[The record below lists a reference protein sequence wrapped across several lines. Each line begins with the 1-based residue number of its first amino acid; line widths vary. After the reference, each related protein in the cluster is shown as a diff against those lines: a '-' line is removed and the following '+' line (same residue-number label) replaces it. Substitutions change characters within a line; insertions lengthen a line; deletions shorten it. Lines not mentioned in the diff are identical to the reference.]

1 MEQTTHQMLNCGIE
15 LACVELPAR
24 HVAALEFRFM
34 AGTAHEPAEFL
45 GLAKLVQET
54 IELGTEKH
62 DGRGLSDCFD
72 EIGASHTSWVGRESS
87 GYDSVVLP
95 EFLERAVEL
104 HAEFLRTPTF
114 PDDTIRVAIDLGKQE
129 LNALQDNS
137 QSLADKLLDAQVY
150 GPILG
155 RHALGERHTLERIT
169 RQEVVD
175 YWKAVHHAGRMQVAA
190 AGAFDTGK
198 LIDLLE
204 THFAGFGSSEQ
215 AGRTTFDLTFE
226 PKRIHHNKALEQQQI
241 GIGYPGVAIT
251 DPDYAVQKVMLA
263 VLSGGMS
270 SRLFTEVREKLGLV
284 YWVNAWGEN
293 PRNGGMI
300 FLAASTT
307 PERCDTT
314 YATLLREVD
323 RLSEDLTREELNRA
337 ATGLVAKMTTGG
349 DLTRSRCGRLADD
362 LFHYGHPVPFEEKIA
377 KIKAVAVDD
386 IHRYLSVHPRDELSV
401 LTLGPRVLEGAQ
413 VANNGAVE
421 GAKV

>member
-1 MEQTTHQMLNCGIE
+1 MEDTTHRILDCGIE
-15 LACVELPAR
+15 LASVELPGR
-24 HVAALEFRFM
+24 HAVSLEFRFL

-87 GYDSVVLP
+87 GYNCVALP
-95 EFLERAVEL
+95 EFLERAIEL

-114 PDDTIRVAIDLGKQE
+114 PDDTVQVAVGLGKQE
-129 LNALQDNS
+129 LNALQDDS
-137 QSLADKLLDAQVY
+137 QALADKLLDAQVY
-150 GPILG
+150 GPVLG
-155 RHALGERHTLERIT
+155 RHALGEPETLERIT
-169 RQEVVD
+169 RQMVVD
-175 YWKAVHHAGRMQVAA
+175 HWKAVHHAGRMQVAA
-190 AGAFDTGK
+190 AGAFETPK
-198 LIDLLE
+198 LIDMLE
-204 THFAGFGSSEQ
+204 KHFGAFGSSDKV
-215 AGRTTFDLTFE
+215 GRETFDVTFE
-226 PKRIHHNKALEQQQI
+226 PKRVHHNKKLEQQQI
-241 GIGYPGVAIT
+241 GIAYPGVAIT

-284 YWVNAWGEN
+284 YWVSAWAEN
-293 PRNGGMI
+293 PRNAGMI

-323 RLSEDLTREELNRA
+323 RLGEDVTHEELSRA

-349 DLTRSRCGRLADD
+349 DLTRARCGRLADD
-362 LFHYGHPVPFEEKIA
+362 LFHHGHPVAIEEKMA
-377 KIKAVAVDD
+377 KIKAVTVADVQ
-386 IHRYLSVHPRDELSV
+386 RYLSVHRRDELSV
-401 LTLGPRVLEGAQ
+401 MTLGPRVLEGAT
-413 VANNGAVE
+413 A
-421 GAKV
+421 